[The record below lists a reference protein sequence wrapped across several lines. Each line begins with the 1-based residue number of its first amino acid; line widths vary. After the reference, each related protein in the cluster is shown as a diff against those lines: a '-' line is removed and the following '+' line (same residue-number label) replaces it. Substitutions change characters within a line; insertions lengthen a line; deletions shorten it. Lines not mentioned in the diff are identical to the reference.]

1 MACTMRTLSD
11 VFPFCSIPKEN
22 TYMRRLIL
30 LSAAV
35 LCAGP
40 ATTLAEELKSGLEV
54 GKSAT
59 PFNVRDITGP
69 NAGKTLCYR

>member
-1 MACTMRTLSD
+1 
-11 VFPFCSIPKEN
+11 
-22 TYMRRLIL
+22 MRRLIL
-30 LSAAV
+30 LSAAM

>member
-1 MACTMRTLSD
+1 
-11 VFPFCSIPKEN
+11 
-22 TYMRRLIL
+22 MRRLIL

-40 ATTLAEELKSGLEV
+40 AATLAEELKSGLEV